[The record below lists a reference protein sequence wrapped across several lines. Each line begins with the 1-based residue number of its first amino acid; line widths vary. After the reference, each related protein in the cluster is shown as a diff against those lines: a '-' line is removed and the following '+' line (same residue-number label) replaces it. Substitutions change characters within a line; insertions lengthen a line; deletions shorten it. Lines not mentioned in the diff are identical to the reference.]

1 MAITLG
7 IPGKNDATGWSVI
20 TPTSPSADTG
30 TPAGSRLIYVS
41 SSTGNDSN
49 VGSLASPK
57 QTISGGMSLIRN
69 NKPDWLLL
77 KKGDTWTDEGFAAT
91 GGHSGQDASN
101 PMVFTSYPSTPGARP
116 KLDINSSVAAYTAGT
131 GATGGNFRVFY
142 GIDFNCYS
150 CDPSDGRYTNAST
163 GFDHQPR
170 FDYLHIEDCRFL
182 GVGVNISTWA
192 NQHIYFPGAE
202 TRSGTLI
209 FHRNVICHI
218 NTMGSL
224 WDNIADGRFTDSTW
238 YKTCEGLNS
247 VNNHA
252 FYSQETSLPYL
263 IKNCFNVDTSYNS
276 FKVRGGANVSNC
288 FIARGGDMLDMYG
301 FNQGVPYG
309 YNVGLCTVADNV
321 FQEGRWTGTV
331 PPGISPGGT
340 AVEIVPVADD
350 TGQDTDILRNIF
362 ANNVLASGVS
372 SPAINIAANSKNNRI
387 NNNRCGLWAQGKFFN
402 QDTGTGNATTTRS
415 GNIVDANANGTED
428 TSGLA
433 MSTYGWLHPE
443 YTLADYGTAQGIASS
458 TFDKVMQEVI
468 LQSKDN
474 WRVAYT
480 APAVN
485 DFFRTQF
492 GMTLLGVDG
501 DSGGGGA
508 AAAGFRRP
516 RIKMR

>member
-41 SSTGNDSN
+41 SSTGSDSN

-57 QTISGGMSLIRN
+57 QTISGASGGMSLLRN

-77 KKGDTWTDEGFAAT
+77 KKGDVWTDEGFSNT

-101 PMVFTSYPSTPGARP
+101 PMVFTSYPATPGARP
-116 KLDINSSVAAYTAGT
+116 KLDISSSLAPYTAGT

-150 CDPSDGRYTNAST
+150 GDPSDGRYTNAST
-163 GFDHQPR
+163 TFDHNPR
-170 FDYLHIEDCRFL
+170 FDYFHVEDCRFL
-182 GVGVNISTWA
+182 GVVPSAASWA

-202 TRSGTLI
+202 TRSSVLI
-209 FHRNVICHI
+209 WHRNVICHV

-247 VNNHA
+247 ENNHA

-276 FKVRGGANVSNC
+276 FKVRGGANVYNC
-288 FIARGGDMLDMYG
+288 FFARAGVMLDMYG
-301 FNQGVPYG
+301 YNQGVPYG
-309 YNVGLCTVADNV
+309 FTVGLCTIADNV
-321 FQEGRWTGTV
+321 FQEGRKTGTV
-331 PPGISPGGT
+331 APFLSTGGGAIAVIPVT
-340 AVEIVPVADD
+340 AD

-362 ANNVLASGVS
+362 ANNA
-372 SPAINIAANSKNNRI
+372 
-387 NNNRCGLWAQGKFFN
+387 
-402 QDTGTGNATTTRS
+402 
-415 GNIVDANANGTED
+415 
-428 TSGLA
+428 
-433 MSTYGWLHPE
+433 
-443 YTLADYGTAQGIASS
+443 
-458 TFDKVMQEVI
+458 
-468 LQSKDN
+468 
-474 WRVAYT
+474 
-480 APAVN
+480 
-485 DFFRTQF
+485 
-492 GMTLLGVDG
+492 LL
-501 DSGGGGA
+501 
-508 AAAGFRRP
+508 
-516 RIKMR
+516 